1 MASHINPVAVFLL
14 LSSSVLLIS
23 HGVAGKDAEYAE
35 SVGFD
40 ESHPK
45 AENTESHQNK
55 RKWGSDRMGLWGK
68 RFQMND
74 AESAIPEAEKRKWT
88 SGKMG
93 MWGKRSL
100 ADWQKRKWDSR
111 NMAMWGRKRSLP
123 IATAPAGDGDYYDYY
138 DGNDNDVIYTDKR
151 RWGPDGMWGKRL
163 DSAINQIRSQKSKWA
178 SGSMGMWG
186 KRSYVGPDDTA
197 EME

>member
-1 MASHINPVAVFLL
+1 MASYINPVAVFLL
-14 LSSSVLLIS
+14 LSSSVLLVS
-23 HGVAGKDAEYAE
+23 HGVSAKDVEYAE
-35 SVGFD
+35 SGIYD

-68 RFQMND
+68 RFEMND
-74 AESAIPEAEKRKWT
+74 DDSATTEVEKKKWT

-111 NMAMWGRKRSLP
+111 NMGMWGRKKSLP
-123 IATAPAGDGDYYDYY
+123 VATATVRDIDYYGDYY
-138 DGNDNDVIYTDKR
+138 DGNDMIYTEKR
-151 RWGPDGMWGKRL
+151 RWGPEGMWGKRL

-186 KRSYVGPDDTA
+186 KRSYVGRDNAT
-197 EME
+197 E